1 MDTTEKR
8 IPIRK
13 LQGHRCFACGT
24 DNPIGL
30 NMQFYRMGDT
40 VCSDITL
47 ERNHEGWEN
56 MAHGGII
63 STLLDEVMSW
73 TVMVFKRTF
82 LVTRKMDIKYIKPV
96 PLGIPLTARGK
107 ILNETGTSKIDI
119 RGEIVDARKKLLV
132 RSRGEFV
139 MLPEAKLTSVSQGMK
154 EKMSECLSILNDHP
168 VPQKPR
174 KRNPY
179 HAYGS
184 PEKDRC
190 HCPV

>member
-1 MDTTEKR
+1 MSTNESKV
-8 IPIRK
+8 PIRK
-13 LQGHRCFACGT
+13 LQGHHCFACGT

-30 NMQFYRMGDT
+30 NMQFYRMDDM

-73 TVMVFKRTF
+73 TGMVFKRTF

-96 PLGIPLTARGK
+96 PLGAPLTVRGK

-119 RGEIVDARKKLLV
+119 RGEIVDAQKRLLV
-132 RSRGEFV
+132 RSRAEFV
-139 MLPEAKLTSVSQGMK
+139 ILADRQLSSVSEGMK
-154 EKMSECLSILNDHP
+154 REMMDMFENF
-168 VPQKPR
+168 
-174 KRNPY
+174 N
-179 HAYGS
+179 
-184 PEKDRC
+184 
-190 HCPV
+190 

>member
-1 MDTTEKR
+1 MRTDESR
-8 IPIRK
+8 VPIQK

-30 NMQFYRMGDT
+30 NMQFYRMKDA

-47 ERNHEGWEN
+47 GNNHEGWEN

-73 TVMVFKRTF
+73 TVLYFKRTF

-96 PLGIPLTARGK
+96 PLSVPLTARGK
-107 ILNETGTSKIDI
+107 ILDEPGNSKIEV
-119 RGEIVDARKKLLV
+119 RGEIVDAAGKLLV

-139 MLPEAKLTSVSQGMK
+139 MLAENQLSSVSNR
-154 EKMSECLSILNDHP
+154 L
-168 VPQKPR
+168 
-174 KRNPY
+174 KREMMDMFENF
-179 HAYGS
+179 
-184 PEKDRC
+184 K
-190 HCPV
+190 